1 MSHLLLSAAEA
12 RVEFAKNID
21 IHRAGYII
29 SLWSS
34 FETQN
39 RTLET
44 IWNKEDIKKKKK
56 VKVTE

>member
-12 RVEFAKNID
+12 QVEFAKNIV

-39 RTLET
+39 WTLET